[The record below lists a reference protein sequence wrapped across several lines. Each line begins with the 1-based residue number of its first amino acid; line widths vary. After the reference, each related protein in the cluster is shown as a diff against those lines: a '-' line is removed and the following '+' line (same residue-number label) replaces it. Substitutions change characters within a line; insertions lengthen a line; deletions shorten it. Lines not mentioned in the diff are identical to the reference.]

1 MSSATTAAAKIDND
15 IFNDNIGD
23 NSNNDN
29 GNDSNNDNDNDNIN
43 SLKSIGTNMIYKSNH
58 INL

>member
-1 MSSATTAAAKIDND
+1 MSSATTATATIDND
-15 IFNDNIGD
+15 IYSNNIGD

-29 GNDSNNDNDNDNIN
+29 DNGNIN
-43 SLKSIGTNMIYKSNH
+43 SLELFGTGMVYNCKH